1 MRYKTRLLII
11 GTFLF
16 IKVYRMNKDNRKIQI
31 VWKKEENMVAE
42 IRESQERE
50 SNRMSLSE
58 DVIQKYRD
66 DAGIIAVVYLQVV
79 GMQLNS
85 EIMISSR

>member
-42 IRESQERE
+42 I
-50 SNRMSLSE
+50 
-58 DVIQKYRD
+58 KYPK
-66 DAGIIAVVYLQVV
+66 
-79 GMQLNS
+79 
-85 EIMISSR
+85 